1 MHKTTGLERTIAV
14 VALLHRMSDAEVE
27 ACYGIGLNAMA
38 KNLGK
43 ELGGFVSTQ
52 VVKTA
57 VLQVWG
63 QEEFDRIKTSRG
75 GARESEL
82 AGRVVDLEHRVL
94 DLEHR
99 MSKVVHLVKTERP
112 TPEWQGPG

>member
-27 ACYGIGLNAMA
+27 ACYGIGLSAMA

-82 AGRVVDLEHRVL
+82 SGRVIDLEHRVL

-99 MSKVVHLVKTERP
+99 MSKVVFLVKAKCP
-112 TPEWQGPG
+112 TLDGEDLG